1 MKILSLLFR
10 IVTLAVVVALG
21 TLWFLNKDELSAI
34 QDSYKNAAQELN
46 VPDAPLSDVLK
57 KGMNDL
63 SDTQDELKE
72 SQARAAGLD
81 QRLASTREELSS
93 TEDQLRAT
101 NQKLRNTQRDLETA
115 QTEKE
120 EADEVAEQ
128 LTAQLKTVRND
139 LIRVNKEKFELSQRI
154 ESVEDERRALARRV
168 QQLEDMEESPTEVAG
183 GETDEEETGET
194 ADQVARLREQLD
206 AAREELSRLS
216 ENQLGAALAVPGS
229 GDSSLAPNQVRVKSL
244 SLERGMVVLSPSSS
258 DEFVGVSNLKVDR
271 DGTPIADLRIRGV
284 YPDYVVA
291 DILPSS
297 VFADALKKGSV
308 YSIEKQ

>member
-34 QDSYKNAAQELN
+34 QESYESAAQELN

-57 KGMNDL
+57 KGMNEL
-63 SDTQDELKE
+63 ADTQSELKQ

-81 QRLASTREELSS
+81 QQLASTRDELTS

-101 NQKLRNTQRDLETA
+101 NQKLRNTQRDMQTA
-115 QTEKE
+115 QEEKE
-120 EADEVAEQ
+120 EAGKVAEQ
-128 LTAQLKTVRND
+128 LTAQLKTVRSD

-154 ESVEDERRALARRV
+154 ESVEDEKRALARRV
-168 QQLEDMEESPTEVAG
+168 QQLEGMSGSETQVADG
-183 GETDEEETGET
+183 STEEEQTED
-194 ADQVARLREQLD
+194 AAAEVARLREQL
-206 AAREELSRLS
+206 ASARDEIARLS

-244 SLERGMVVLSPSSS
+244 SLERGMVVFSPSTN
-258 DEFVGVSNLKVDR
+258 DEFVGVSNLELDR

-291 DILPSS
+291 EILPSS
-297 VFADALKKGSV
+297 VFAAALKTGSV
-308 YSIEKQ
+308 YTITKQ